1 MNKINISNSI
11 IKKLNNRYKGIQE
24 ITQKEWVDLEE
35 CECGGP
41 LFKFHDTSVNVF
53 VVKCGHVKET
63 LEFETRTKKKLW
75 FISKKQPCG
84 FMCIA
89 ISEKPDYEN
98 YKKTDIP
105 KEKFVVENFNKKIE
119 ERLRDLFNY
128 YFLSK
133 RDSVIQ
139 EINLLVK
146 NKLYRKSRITYYLPT
161 TELLLR
167 ESHKE
172 SIEDY
177 QARIFSVPIV
187 DKSVMKNITN
197 TITNKMANIG
207 INDIKKK
214 INKSELILDNNSPS
228 DDDSES
234 KLNQSDNESELES
247 KSSDNESE
255 LESESSDNESE
266 NKSNKSDQ
274 NSVTDFGDFGS
285 DGDDDG
291 YDNDF
296 GDFD

>member
-1 MNKINISNSI
+1 MNNINVSNGT
-11 IKKLNNRYKGIQE
+11 IKKLNNRYKDIQE
-24 ITQKEWVDLEE
+24 ITQKEWVDLDE

-84 FMCIA
+84 FMCISS
-89 ISEKPDYEN
+89 SERPDYQE
-98 YKKTDIP
+98 YKKLEC
-105 KEKFVVENFNKKIE
+105 KEKVVVENYNKKLE
-119 ERLRDLFNY
+119 ERLRDLFKY

-133 RDSVIQ
+133 RDTVIQ

-177 QARIFSVPIV
+177 QKRIFSVPII
-187 DKSVMKNITN
+187 DKSITKSITN
-197 TITNKMANIG
+197 TITNKMADFG
-207 INDIKKK
+207 LNDKKKK
-214 INKSELILDNNSPS
+214 INNQELNYVSGS
-228 DDDSES
+228 
-234 KLNQSDNESELES
+234 
-247 KSSDNESE
+247 
-255 LESESSDNESE
+255 ESESEIESSSESE
-266 NKSNKSDQ
+266 SGSESESESERDSSSESGSGSDSGTQ
-274 NSVTDFGDFGS
+274 ADFGDFGDS
-285 DGDDDG
+285 ANDEGFS
-291 YDNDF
+291 DF
-296 GDFD
+296 GDSD